1 MMGKK
6 TPARNIL
13 PVLILGMLLGA
24 AAALA
29 GCRADAATGPEY
41 AQPVAEMTA
50 VWGSFDE
57 IRLFRYFGTDSQ
69 GTIPDRASY
78 GGKDYILAGTDGPF
92 ETQWGVCLEAM
103 YAEEQDT
110 HMK

>member
-6 TPARNIL
+6 TPARHIL

-29 GCRADAATGPEY
+29 GCMVDAAAGPEY
-41 AQPVAEMTA
+41 AKPVAEMTA

-57 IRLFRYFGTDSQ
+57 IRLFRYFDADGQ

-78 GGKDYILAGTDGPF
+78 SGKNYILAGTDGPF
-92 ETQWGVCLEAM
+92 ETQWGICLEAM
-103 YAEEQDT
+103 YAEKQDT